1 MSRDF
6 DAASPILGW
15 MRDAMTSALD
25 RRRLLGLASG
35 LGLTAAGPFGRAAA
49 APAVVAT
56 QESTLLSSGHTW
68 LLAAPDALRPEAPP
82 EPSAAEIDEILDFQA
97 KRTGET
103 AELVARWAAR
113 PAVLPWLGLGMELTD
128 ANAPSALHENR
139 AHAHLRTAMHDA
151 VVAALDAQAAY
162 ARPAPAVA
170 DDRITVVE
178 GATAVQS
185 SFPSVHAAVAG
196 AATTVFAYLFP
207 DASSDGF
214 AGLADEAATSRLW
227 AGAAYRGDIEA
238 GLALGRAIGELAV
251 ARAAA
256 DGSDAEWDGS
266 RQPSGDGYY
275 QPTPPDFVDPPF
287 GVVAGTWATLVLP
300 SGDAIRPAPFPAHGS
315 SAWEAELASVRAAT
329 DGRTLAQERTIDYW
343 LSKGP
348 NGFYTEYARDL
359 IERGRPVE
367 AEAAAVL
374 AMASVAIYDVLVAV
388 WDAKYHYWTAR
399 PSTMDPELD
408 LYIPNPPYPSYPG
421 GWAAVC
427 GAGATA
433 LAAAFPAAEA
443 DLLTSA
449 WEGAAQRGWSGIHYV
464 LDDDMGLLMGARVG
478 RLVAAAVRAGAASEG

>member
-1 MSRDF
+1 M
-6 DAASPILGW
+6 
-15 MRDAMTSALD
+15 
-25 RRRLLGLASG
+25 
-35 LGLTAAGPFGRAAA
+35 
-49 APAVVAT
+49 
-56 QESTLLSSGHTW
+56 
-68 LLAAPDALRPEAPP
+68 
-82 EPSAAEIDEILDFQA
+82 
-97 KRTGET
+97 
-103 AELVARWAAR
+103 
-113 PAVLPWLGLGMELTD
+113 
-128 ANAPSALHENR
+128 
-139 AHAHLRTAMHDA
+139 
-151 VVAALDAQAAY
+151 
-162 ARPAPAVA
+162 
-170 DDRITVVE
+170 
-178 GATAVQS
+178 
-185 SFPSVHAAVAG
+185 
-196 AATTVFAYLFP
+196 
-207 DASSDGF
+207 
-214 AGLADEAATSRLW
+214 
-227 AGAAYRGDIEA
+227 
-238 GLALGRAIGELAV
+238 
-251 ARAAA
+251 
-256 DGSDAEWDGS
+256 
-266 RQPSGDGYY
+266 
-275 QPTPPDFVDPPF
+275 
-287 GVVAGTWATLVLP
+287 LP